1 MWDKSVNVN
10 WIGIKFNMVTEEIH
24 ASKGQ
29 SSLSTCNPYC
39 TKKVI
44 ICESLLIGTLVMV
57 FFNPSVDITFF
68 RDEATLLQINS
79 ARPQIE

>member
-1 MWDKSVNVN
+1 MNVN
-10 WIGIKFNMVTEEIH
+10 WNGLKFNMVTVEMH

-44 ICESLLIGTLVMV
+44 ICESLLVGNIVTV
-57 FFNPSVDITFF
+57 FFNPAVDITFF
-68 RDEATLLQINS
+68 RDEGNPATVKQCE
-79 ARPQIE
+79 ATD